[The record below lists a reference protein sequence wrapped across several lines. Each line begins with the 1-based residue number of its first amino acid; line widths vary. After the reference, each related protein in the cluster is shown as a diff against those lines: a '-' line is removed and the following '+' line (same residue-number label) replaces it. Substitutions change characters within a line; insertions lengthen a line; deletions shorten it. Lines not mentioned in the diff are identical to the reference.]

1 MRLILGA
8 RSLDELEKV
17 AADIRAA
24 GGTAT
29 AVRCDV
35 TSAADRQALV
45 DAAMAEHSRIDV
57 LVNNAGIELTAHFE
71 TQPEEEIASVI
82 DVNLTSA
89 LLLTRLVVPIMLERK
104 AGHVVNISSLA
115 GKVAVP
121 YSIPYATSKAGM
133 IAFTESFRSEFKKR
147 GLSASVICPTFVNEA
162 GMYQDMQ
169 ERAGVKANLMAGATS
184 PAKVA
189 ANVVTAIKRDRPEML
204 VYRGP
209 GRLVTGFAE
218 LAPGLFER
226 VYPVFGT
233 NKVFGQLA
241 DARDREL
248 RDAKS

>member
-1 MRLILGA
+1 
-8 RSLDELEKV
+8 
-17 AADIRAA
+17 
-24 GGTAT
+24 
-29 AVRCDV
+29 
-35 TSAADRQALV
+35 
-45 DAAMAEHSRIDV
+45 
-57 LVNNAGIELTAHFE
+57 
-71 TQPEEEIASVI
+71 
-82 DVNLTSA
+82 
-89 LLLTRLVVPIMLERK
+89 
-104 AGHVVNISSLA
+104 
-115 GKVAVP
+115 
-121 YSIPYATSKAGM
+121 M